1 MKILSSYKKIAKELI
16 KEAAWDRKFGEPLPT
31 LSSVMNEAEVD
42 DDKMIKY
49 KKKDGE
55 QGEMKASSAKKMEKD
70 HPAKI
75 AYDKMKGDDDSG
87 EKEKGKDLGAG
98 DFERPGTEKPSGD
111 KPSGEPEDGGELG
124 KDEFGNVTGTAEQW
138 KSGEHD
144 EAAAAEYE
152 DYPAGIEYDMAQAQ
166 RDDKQNERWYKD
178 GDISQEKYEEKHA
191 EAAAAMEKVL
201 AAKRHIEKQKGG
213 EEPSGDDFLVPGAGD
228 PGDVGIGEL
237 PDRSGEKTK
246 KIDKQPGRETLKK
259 LSRKDLAKWKV
270 AGFDDDGNYL
280 GNEDYEYDPYEPPE
294 IGDIGDMDKTELK
307 RSFFDLQHHK
317 MEMEQQ
323 YEEADDGD
331 DDELKKESEE
341 NMKAAVVNQ
350 NRILQALNPTRKTGS
365 GFVGTREPG
374 RGGSGMYDSININGQ
389 KYKPITESKE
399 PTTSTVHPFKKT
411 YKRIGGK

>member
-87 EKEKGKDLGAG
+87 EKEKGKDLGG
-98 DFERPGTEKPSGD
+98 SDFERPGTEKPSGD
-111 KPSGEPEDGGELG
+111 EDP
-124 KDEFGNVTGTAEQW
+124 K
-138 KSGEHD
+138 
-144 EAAAAEYE
+144 AA
-152 DYPAGIEYDMAQAQ
+152 
-166 RDDKQNERWYKD
+166 DD
-178 GDISQEKYEEKHA
+178 
-191 EAAAAMEKVL
+191 
-201 AAKRHIEKQKGG
+201 
-213 EEPSGDDFLVPGAGD
+213 DDFLVPGAGD